1 MKTSFDA
8 KVKEAAKHFIST
20 SQVDNSLD
28 TANKN
33 IEKINIFRSLI
44 YLILLVKGTL
54 AMIDHNII

>member
-8 KVKEAAKHFIST
+8 KVKEAAKYFIST

-33 IEKINIFRSLI
+33 IEKITIFRSLI